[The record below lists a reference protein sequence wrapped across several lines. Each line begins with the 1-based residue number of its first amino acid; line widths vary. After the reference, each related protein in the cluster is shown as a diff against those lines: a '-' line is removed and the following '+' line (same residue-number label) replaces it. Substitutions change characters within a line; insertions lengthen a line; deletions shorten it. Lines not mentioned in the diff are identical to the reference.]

1 MKFKRHAEQW
11 QRLFKYRA
19 GRVDIEIGGPR
30 IGWKKR
36 AVRFCRWRP
45 STRDPGGFDRIDWF
59 EERDL
64 VHLEKCIK
72 QARLWCKAEDNGTSR
87 DSG

>member
-19 GRVDIEIGGPR
+19 GRVDIEIWGPR